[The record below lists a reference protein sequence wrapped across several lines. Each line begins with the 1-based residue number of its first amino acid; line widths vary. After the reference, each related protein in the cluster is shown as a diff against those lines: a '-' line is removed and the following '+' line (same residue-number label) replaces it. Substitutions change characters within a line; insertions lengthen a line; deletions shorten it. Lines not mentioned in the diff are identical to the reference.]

1 MVRHECAEALG
12 ALGGIGNKSR
22 DAESALY
29 RHLSNSIPE
38 IAETCQL
45 ALERIRWTE
54 TNAATEN
61 SAPSD
66 STYDS
71 IGMNFSIPISKFKI
85 KILKFLLS

>member
-12 ALGGIGNKSR
+12 ALGGSGNKSR
-22 DAESALY
+22 DAESPLH
-29 RHLSNSIPE
+29 RHLTNPIPE

-54 TNAATEN
+54 NNAATEN
-61 SAPSD
+61 STPID

-71 IGMNFSIPISKFKI
+71 IGMNFSTISKSNYKI
-85 KILKFLLS
+85 SS